1 MSTEA
6 IAEGLDLFRGTAS
19 LAGMLGAFGRRSTN
33 RYDGFWPFEKLY
45 NAAEERSELMMP
57 PKIAAIVERVAAN

>member
-1 MSTEA
+1 
-6 IAEGLDLFRGTAS
+6 
-19 LAGMLGAFGRRSTN
+19 MLGAFGRRSTN